1 MNLMD
6 KVIIKDGDVFV
17 ENIFYLR
24 DNFLDSKLVFTS
36 EANLVYDESL
46 AVMWEGTVGSK
57 AIRPLKGDLPYTQ
70 IDETTY
76 ELDIAPY
83 KNGPLTMADL
93 F

>member
-17 ENIFYLR
+17 ENIF
-24 DNFLDSKLVFTS
+24 FIESHPVDSKYIFSS
-36 EANLVYDESL
+36 EANLVYDETA
-46 AVMWEGTVGSK
+46 AVMWKGSVGTK
-57 AIRPLKGDLPYTQ
+57 AIRPLKDSLPYTQ

-76 ELDIAPY
+76 ELDIAQY
-83 KNGPLTMADL
+83 KYGPLTMADL

>member
-6 KVIIKDGDVFV
+6 KVIVKDGQNFV
-17 ENIFYLR
+17 ENMFYLH
-24 DNFLDSKLVFTS
+24 DIYAKSKYVFTS
-36 EANLVYDESL
+36 EDNLVYDESL
-46 AVMWEGTVGSK
+46 AVVWKGSVGAK
-57 AIRPLKGDLPYTQ
+57 AIRPLRDDLTYTQ

-83 KNGPLTMADL
+83 LHGPFTPADL

>member
-46 AVMWEGTVGSK
+46 AVMWEGSVGSK
-57 AIRPLKGDLPYTQ
+57 AIRPLKSDLPYTQ

-83 KNGPLTMADL
+83 KHGPLTMADL

>member
-6 KVIIKDGDVFV
+6 KVIMKEGDTII
-17 ENIFYLR
+17 ENIYFI
-24 DNFLDSKLVFTS
+24 DTNPIQSKYIFSS
-36 EANLVYDESL
+36 EANLVYDVDS
-46 AVMWEGTVGSK
+46 AVMWKDSVGTK
-57 AIRPLKGDLPYTQ
+57 AIRPLKDSLPYTQ

-83 KNGPLTMADL
+83 KNGPLTMEDL

>member
-6 KVIIKDGDVFV
+6 KVIMKEGDVII
-17 ENIFYLR
+17 ENIF
-24 DNFLDSKLVFTS
+24 FIDSHPFESKYIFSS
-36 EANLVYDESL
+36 EANLVYDEGS
-46 AVMWEGTVGSK
+46 AVIWKGSVGTK
-57 AIRPLKGDLPYTQ
+57 AIRPLKDSLPYTQ

>member
-6 KVIIKDGDVFV
+6 KVIMKEGDVII
-17 ENIFYLR
+17 ENIFFM
-24 DNFLDSKLVFTS
+24 NKHPFESKYIFSS
-36 EANLVYDESL
+36 EANLVYDESE
-46 AVMWEGTVGSK
+46 AAIWNGSVGTK
-57 AIRPLKGDLPYTQ
+57 AIRPLKDSLPYTQ

-83 KNGPLTMADL
+83 KNGPLSMADL

>member
-1 MNLMD
+1 
-6 KVIIKDGDVFV
+6 
-17 ENIFYLR
+17 
-24 DNFLDSKLVFTS
+24 
-36 EANLVYDESL
+36 VYDESL
-46 AVMWEGTVGSK
+46 AVIWEGSVGSK

>member
-6 KVIIKDGDVFV
+6 KVIIKDGDTFI

-24 DNFLDSKLVFTS
+24 DNFFDSKYIFTS
-36 EANLVYDESL
+36 EDNLVYDEGL
-46 AVMWEGTVGSK
+46 AVIWEGSVGSK
-57 AIRPLKGDLPYTQ
+57 AIRPLKADLPYTK

-83 KNGPLTMADL
+83 KHGPLTMADL

>member
-6 KVIIKDGDVFV
+6 KVIIKDGDTFV

-24 DNFLDSKLVFTS
+24 NNFLDSKLVFTS
-36 EANLVYDESL
+36 EDNLVYDESL
-46 AVMWEGTVGSK
+46 AVIWEGSVGTK
-57 AIRPLKGDLPYTQ
+57 AIRPLKDSLPYTQ

>member
-6 KVIIKDGDVFV
+6 KVIVKDGQNFL

-24 DNFLDSKLVFTS
+24 NNYVKSKNIFTS
-36 EANLVYDESL
+36 EDNLVYDESL
-46 AVMWEGTVGSK
+46 AVIWEGSVGSK
-57 AIRPLKGDLPYTQ
+57 AIRPLRDDLPYTQ

-76 ELDIAPY
+76 ELDVAPY
-83 KNGPLTMADL
+83 LHGPFTMADL

>member
-6 KVIIKDGDVFV
+6 KVIIKDGDIFV

-24 DNFLDSKLVFTS
+24 NNFLDSKHIFTS
-36 EANLVYDESL
+36 EDNLVYDESL
-46 AVMWEGTVGSK
+46 AVIWEGSVGSK
-57 AIRPLKGDLPYTQ
+57 AIRPLKDSLPYTQ
-70 IDETTY
+70 TDDTTY

-83 KNGPLTMADL
+83 KHGPLTMADL

>member
-6 KVIIKDGDVFV
+6 KVIMKEGDTII
-17 ENIFYLR
+17 ENIYFI
-24 DNFLDSKLVFTS
+24 DANPIQSKYIFSS
-36 EANLVYDESL
+36 EDNLVYDVDS
-46 AVMWEGTVGSK
+46 AVIWKDSVGTK
-57 AIRPLKGDLPYTQ
+57 AIRLLKDSLTYTQ

>member
-6 KVIIKDGDVFV
+6 KVIMKEGDVII
-17 ENIFYLR
+17 ENIFFI
-24 DNFLDSKLVFTS
+24 DSHPFDSKYIFS
-36 EANLVYDESL
+36 AEANLVYDEAA
-46 AVMWEGTVGSK
+46 AVMWKGSVGTK
-57 AIRPLKGDLPYTQ
+57 AIRPLKDSLPYTQ

>member
-6 KVIIKDGDVFV
+6 KVIIKDGDTFV

-24 DNFLDSKLVFTS
+24 NNFLDSKLVFTS
-36 EANLVYDESL
+36 EDNLVYDESL
-46 AVMWEGTVGSK
+46 AVMWEGSVGSK
-57 AIRPLKGDLPYTQ
+57 AIRPLKDSLPYTQ

-83 KNGPLTMADL
+83 KYGPLTMGDL